1 MVYAIITA
9 LIFGAIAIAGAVV
22 LICNNV
28 NDWDSLAA
36 KISGAAAIVAG
47 VILFFF
53 IPWSFHTIDAGEIA
67 VVKHMGNISGTRT
80 PGTYFDFWMTE
91 TYQMYDAKVQ
101 NVDIVT
107 ATYSSDA
114 QTMDIEMTIQ
124 YQIRQDKVK
133 DIASNYGSLDT
144 LENRIESVS
153 ITEMKSVLAEYTA
166 TEIIAQRAQMSPQ
179 VASAVQEKITD
190 SYCVTIT
197 TVVLTDISF
206 SDAFEQAVENQM
218 IAEREKEAAIT
229 RAEQQLETSRI
240 EADAKIAAAK
250 GEAEAQ
256 KIAADAAAYE
266 ASIKIVELA
275 RTLGYTVTSEDV
287 VDDNGEVV
295 STTYTIEWGDDVEGK
310 QLILRYIQYLEYLSK
325 WNGKLPDV
333 LAGDSS
339 LQLLVPAPDVAP

>member
-9 LIFGAIAIAGAVV
+9 LIFGGIAIAGAVV

-36 KISGAAAIVAG
+36 KISGSAAIVAG

-124 YQIRQDKVK
+124 Y
-133 DIASNYGSLDT
+133 
-144 LENRIESVS
+144 
-153 ITEMKSVLAEYTA
+153 
-166 TEIIAQRAQMSPQ
+166 
-179 VASAVQEKITD
+179 
-190 SYCVTIT
+190 
-197 TVVLTDISF
+197 
-206 SDAFEQAVENQM
+206 
-218 IAEREKEAAIT
+218 
-229 RAEQQLETSRI
+229 
-240 EADAKIAAAK
+240 
-250 GEAEAQ
+250 
-256 KIAADAAAYE
+256 
-266 ASIKIVELA
+266 
-275 RTLGYTVTSEDV
+275 
-287 VDDNGEVV
+287 
-295 STTYTIEWGDDVEGK
+295 
-310 QLILRYIQYLEYLSK
+310 
-325 WNGKLPDV
+325 
-333 LAGDSS
+333 
-339 LQLLVPAPDVAP
+339 